1 MPTYDFSAVGFLV
14 LDVLGRYAERMPDP
28 GTATFIDEVT
38 MTVAGTAGATAVDCA
53 ILGLKGQ
60 ISARIGRDPMG
71 DFLASDMQRHGLD
84 LGLLQRD
91 PAVQTACSML
101 PIRPDGSRSA
111 FYAPGTSRTFR
122 PTEAEVERIL
132 DARIVHLGGTGF
144 LDAFDGAPSETLL
157 RRAKALGR
165 TTVFDLIQAGPETVP
180 LVLPLLPH
188 IDYFVPSIHEA
199 SAMAEKD
206 DPAEVARWFK
216 ARGVKNAVLTLEGE
230 GCFVDPAEGP
240 AFHLP
245 AHAID
250 VVDTTGC
257 GDSFTAGIIA
267 GLAHGW
273 PLRDCARFANT
284 VAAHVA
290 MGLGSQGRLASFQ
303 QTRAAMDDWPL
314 REVPARFA

>member
-14 LDVLGRYAERMPDP
+14 LDILGRYAEGLPAP
-28 GTATFIDEVT
+28 GTATFIDEIT

-60 ISARIGRDPMG
+60 IAARIGRDAMG
-71 DFLASDMQRHGLD
+71 DFLAADMARFGLNLD
-84 LGLLQRD
+84 LLQRD
-91 PAVQTACSML
+91 ERVQTSCSML
-101 PIRPDGSRSA
+101 PIRPDGSRAA

-144 LDAFDGAPSETLL
+144 LDAFDGAPSVDLL

-165 TTVFDLIQAGPETVP
+165 TTVFDLIQAGAETVP
-180 LVLPLLPH
+180 KVLPLLPH

-199 SAMAEKD
+199 AAMAGAS

-216 ARGVKNAVLTLEGE
+216 ARGVKNAILTLEGD
-230 GCFVDPAEGP
+230 GVYVDPEEGAP
-240 AFHLP
+240 FHLP
-245 AHAID
+245 SHRID

-257 GDSFTAGIIA
+257 GDSFTAGIIV
-267 GLAHGW
+267 GLAKGW
-273 PLRDCARFANT
+273 PIRDCARFANT

-290 MGLGSQGRLASFQ
+290 LGLGSQGRLSSFEE
-303 QTRAAMDDWPL
+303 TVEAMDSWPL
-314 REVPARFA
+314 RETQEERA